1 LTVPTTS
8 NAPIAVTAWTVPI
21 TPIISTALADTTVVN
36 ASTVST
42 VSTVSTASTPE
53 TSASAQAFRIPV
65 NISLAGAMS
74 CLPGIAFPL
83 HTDTL

>member
-1 LTVPTTS
+1 M
-8 NAPIAVTAWTVPI
+8 TAWTVPI

-36 ASTVST
+36 A
-42 VSTVSTASTPE
+42 STVSTASTPE

>member
-8 NAPIAVTAWTVPI
+8 KAPIAVTAWTVPI
-21 TPIISTALADTTVVN
+21 TPIISTALADTTVAN
-36 ASTVST
+36 A
-42 VSTVSTASTPE
+42 STVSTASTPE

>member
-36 ASTVST
+36 AST

>member
-1 LTVPTTS
+1 M
-8 NAPIAVTAWTVPI
+8 TAWTVPI

-36 ASTVST
+36 AST